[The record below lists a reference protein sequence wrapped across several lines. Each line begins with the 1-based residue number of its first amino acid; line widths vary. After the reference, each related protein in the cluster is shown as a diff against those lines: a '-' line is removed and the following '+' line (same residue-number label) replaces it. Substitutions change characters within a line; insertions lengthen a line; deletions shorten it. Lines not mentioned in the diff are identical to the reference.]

1 MRAARLLLI
10 GLCWAGCAHAEE
22 ATDEKP
28 PAPHV
33 SKAPAR
39 RSSTPAG
46 AKDMTKPKARDLAKA
61 APAPPPGALNLPV
74 PRLDADAP
82 PQAPDFPALGQAK
95 AAGVETCLDGLMR
108 LLPSTIDAPHEVFS
122 FWSKTNA
129 DRHLFGS
136 IAGLQYAQSAAPR
149 AASVVAVVPNDAR
162 VCEGVGVQIL
172 PTARACGAVQGA
184 LLRNS
189 HALTTLAGL
198 PLIESDL
205 GQRMLLV
212 PTAGNGC
219 VVVAVNQL
227 QLRAPSPPQPAPAPR
242 NPAGPADVRK

>member
-1 MRAARLLLI
+1 MRAARLLLVV
-10 GLCWAGCAHAEE
+10 LVCAAPGAYAE
-22 ATDEKP
+22 DIINEKP

-46 AKDMTKPKARDLAKA
+46 AKDAKA
-61 APAPPPGALNLPV
+61 PPKPASGALSLPV
-74 PRLDADAP
+74 PRLEANAP
-82 PQAPDFPALGQAK
+82 SQAPDFPALGQAK
-95 AAGVETCLDGLMR
+95 AAGIGGACLDGLMR
-108 LLPSTIDAPHEVFS
+108 LLPATIDAPHEVFS

-136 IAGLQYAQSAAPR
+136 IAGLQYTQTAAPR
-149 AASVVAVVPNDAR
+149 AASIVAALPNEER
-162 VCEGVGVQIL
+162 VCEGIGVQIV
-172 PTARACGAVQGA
+172 PTARACGTVQAA
-184 LLRNS
+184 LLRNA
-189 HALTTLAGL
+189 HALTTLVGL

-219 VVVAVNQL
+219 VVIAVNQL
-227 QLRAPSPPQPAPAPR
+227 QIPPSRQIPANLPPQHDGGS
-242 NPAGPADVRK
+242 GPEVRK